1 MRIAAALGLLLLLV
15 PASEAGS
22 RLRSLQVEGRQ
33 RTFLVHVPDKLDRKK
48 PAAVVLV
55 FHGAGSNYRD
65 MVQGTRFNQVA
76 DEEGFLVVYPQAA
89 GRGNT
94 FDAGGSRPGQA
105 DDLAF
110 VRALLRWLKSAF
122 AIDERRI
129 YATGFS
135 NGAMLCYRLAAEMS
149 ESFAAIAPVAGG
161 LGKRIRARP
170 RTPVSLLHVHGTG
183 DRRVPVSGSGSFH
196 GVNESLAIWSRA
208 NRCQGAP
215 QVQEVPN
222 VAPLRVRHR
231 VYSCPDGV
239 AVEAYLVLGGRHTWP
254 RGPNLWLTRAMWR
267 FFRDHPRVTPA
278 SGR

>member
-1 MRIAAALGLLLLLV
+1 MRIAAALGILLLLV

-48 PAAVVLV
+48 PAGVVLV

-110 VRALLRWLKSAF
+110 VRALLRWLKSA
-122 AIDERRI
+122 
-129 YATGFS
+129 
-135 NGAMLCYRLAAEMS
+135 
-149 ESFAAIAPVAGG
+149 
-161 LGKRIRARP
+161 
-170 RTPVSLLHVHGTG
+170 
-183 DRRVPVSGSGSFH
+183 
-196 GVNESLAIWSRA
+196 
-208 NRCQGAP
+208 
-215 QVQEVPN
+215 
-222 VAPLRVRHR
+222 
-231 VYSCPDGV
+231 
-239 AVEAYLVLGGRHTWP
+239 
-254 RGPNLWLTRAMWR
+254 
-267 FFRDHPRVTPA
+267 
-278 SGR
+278 